1 VIQSSVGTWA
11 SVVVQS
17 LPKAAFHASPLVPAT
32 DWTRFRP
39 EIAVLA
45 EEGKNQGLPTQA
57 ATEGLSGSQ
66 YGDHQTLRATP

>member
-1 VIQSSVGTWA
+1 VIQSSVATWA

-17 LPKAAFHASPLVPAT
+17 LPKAGFHASPLVPAT

-45 EEGKNQGLPTQA
+45 EGKNQGLPTQA
-57 ATEGLSGSQ
+57 ATEGRSGSQ